1 MQSPAPQYNNQV
13 GGGPSPQ
20 PGPSSNDLGPM
31 PPSRAEEGTKV
42 SGFGIWEGCH
52 IMFLLFDIYTVYSMF
67 YIKTKLTLFNAYFI
81 TKTTSFQIILTSLYI
96 FFQYLLYPFKLKI
109 LRLLTWLMVK

>member
-52 IMFLLFDIYTVYSMF
+52 SMLFDIYTVYSMF
-67 YIKTKLTLFNAYFI
+67 YFKTKLTLFNAYFI
-81 TKTTSFQIILTSLYI
+81 TKQPL
-96 FFQYLLYPFKLKI
+96 FKLF
-109 LRLLTWLMVK
+109 

>member
-52 IMFLLFDIYTVYSMF
+52 IMFLVFDIIPFIQCFILKQTNTGYSMLIL
-67 YIKTKLTLFNAYFI
+67 YLK
-81 TKTTSFQIILTSLYI
+81 KTT
-96 FFQYLLYPFKLKI
+96 
-109 LRLLTWLMVK
+109 